1 MYLLSERTICL
12 SRTLLYG
19 FCYFVDAVIWPAGFK
34 TFRRRCTLN
43 FQGWVTYMSHFSLL
57 DCRTFE
63 RFLYSDWR
71 ISNLRH
77 KTQGRSAK
85 FGVGTLRCQTI
96 WDCFSEWP
104 GDQGVDSLQGH
115 HIQTVSWV
123 HTASSAGSTGGWF
136 PWPLAS
142 SGAYVMNTCSCT
154 STPPYI
160 SWHGT

>member
-1 MYLLSERTICL
+1 MGHITTWEEDYKGNNTSPSLQSPLANSSSPSCICL
-12 SRTLLYG
+12 ILVYLTVGLSRGSCILIG
-19 FCYFVDAVIWPAGFK
+19 GSVISA
-34 TFRRRCTLN
+34 
-43 FQGWVTYMSHFSLL
+43 Y
-57 DCRTFE
+57 
-63 RFLYSDWR
+63 
-71 ISNLRH
+71 LRH
-77 KTQGRSAK
+77 KTQQRSAK

-96 WDCFSEWP
+96 SDCFSEWP

-115 HIQTVSWV
+115 HIQTISWV

-160 SWHGT
+160 SWYGT